1 MSGSVREFAMSK
13 VKDVRWGKWAA
24 AIAGG
29 LVLFKSL
36 VFVVARVL
44 RLRTTRRRR
53 GGATWTTYSVW
64 RNVAGPAE
72 V

>member
-1 MSGSVREFAMSK
+1 MSK
-13 VKDVRWGKWAA
+13 VKDVRWGRWAA

-44 RLRTTRRRR
+44 RLTHHEAQARGSDVGYVLGLTERRRAGR
-53 GGATWTTYSVW
+53 G
-64 RNVAGPAE
+64 
-72 V
+72 